1 MRDLDPDTSAAV
13 IEFSQGSD
21 PLERAGQDVLTKLH
35 RAAKVAE
42 ESTQQAIAISH
53 KLSGQLRAAEDRIR
67 EIEGEYWTYRHRA
80 ERAEGWLRRISQEID
95 QTFFA
100 SAENRPDK
108 AALEQYAPRRLPHRE
123 R

>member
-1 MRDLDPDTSAAV
+1 MRDRAPDTSAAV
-13 IEFSQGSD
+13 IEFPQNSD

-35 RAAKVAE
+35 RAAQIAE

-67 EIEGEYWTYRHRA
+67 ELEGEYWTYRHRA
-80 ERAEGWLRRISQEID
+80 ERAEGWLQRISQEID

-100 SAENRPDK
+100 SAENRSDQS
-108 AALEQYAPRRLPHRE
+108 ALEQYAPKRLPQRE